1 MRSDPWDLTWQRGI
15 GLLISSPEDK
25 QSILHD
31 LDGHD
36 GITRVLKRGWQKS
49 RSEKKCDKGQ
59 SHGMG
64 DELDPSLLVLKME
77 ERSHKPR
84 KSEHL

>member
-1 MRSDPWDLTWQRGI
+1 MTM
-15 GLLISSPEDK
+15 
-25 QSILHD
+25 
-31 LDGHD
+31 
-36 GITRVLKRGWQKS
+36 
-49 RSEKKCDKGQ
+49 GQ
-59 SHGMG
+59 SHEMG